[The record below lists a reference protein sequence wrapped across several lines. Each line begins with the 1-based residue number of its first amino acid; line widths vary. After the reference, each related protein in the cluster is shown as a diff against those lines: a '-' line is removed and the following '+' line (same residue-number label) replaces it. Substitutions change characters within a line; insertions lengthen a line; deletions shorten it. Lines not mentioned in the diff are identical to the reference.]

1 MPTPDPGIKKVIVQ
15 KSTLPGYFGTD
26 QQYVVRYRIVSEDK
40 NRTSHWSLQY
50 KLDAT
55 PQEQIDYSIV
65 VNELNNT
72 VTVVWNNVKDVKE
85 YDVYSNW
92 DSLGWNYV
100 TTVATT
106 TFASLITGS
115 STVQIAV
122 QVPTFPK
129 ERFTGATLFQT
140 EITNV

>member
-1 MPTPDPGIKKVIVQ
+1 MPTPDPGIKKVIDQ

-26 QQYVVRYRIVSEDK
+26 QQYILRYRIVSEDK

-50 KLDAT
+50 KLDAA

-65 VNELNNT
+65 VSQTNNT

-85 YDVYSNW
+85 YDVYVNW
-92 DSLGWNYV
+92 DSAGWDYV

-106 TFASLITGS
+106 TFASLIAGS

-122 QVPTFPK
+122 QVPTFPQ
-129 ERFTGATLFQT
+129 ERFAGATLF
-140 EITNV
+140 ETNLTAL